1 MSGKTIRLIIA
12 IMLLTLGALFVTQ
25 GYWFNKSFRLEE
37 RQFDEKLNVAL
48 RNVADRL
55 LKQDNDSLSRIAPV
69 VKLSSNEF
77 YVRTEC
83 YFNIKSL
90 DSILKNEFSIRDI
103 DINYDYLILKSVS
116 NEIIL
121 GNTLSSAF
129 DTSEAACLERTDG
142 RENVDFKVR
151 VNNKTTYLLGAMG
164 IWMYSSITLLLVLAV
179 FTFIVISIIKGKKL
193 ALLKKDFVNNMT
205 HELKTPI
212 ANISVASEALRNKEM
227 NEVKRKQYA
236 DIIYKENEKL
246 HGLVDKVMQISS
258 LEKEEDTFSFEELN
272 IHEIISTITSS
283 FGPVVLS
290 KNGIINHDL
299 KANNFKVIGDKTH
312 LSNAISNLIDNAIKY
327 SNNVLEIVVKSKNRK
342 DGILLEITDKGIG
355 VAKENQHK
363 IFDRF
368 FREES
373 GDLHNT
379 KGYGLG
385 LSYVKFIVE
394 KHNGAI
400 TFNSAKDLGS
410 TFSIFLPQ

>member
-164 IWMYSSITLLLVLAV
+164 IWMYSSMTLLVVLAV

-212 ANISVASEALRNKEM
+212 ANIAVASEALRNKEM
-227 NEVKRKQYA
+227 DEVKRKQYT

-312 LSNAISNLIDNAIKY
+312 LSNAISNLVDNAIKY
-327 SNNVLEIVVKSKNRK
+327 SNNVLDIVVKSKNK
-342 DGILLEITDKGIG
+342 KGGILLEITDKGIG

-400 TFNSAKDLGS
+400 TFNSANDLGS